1 MMSPTEGIQI
11 MADLFDCQTD
21 FQLLQQLEPVRL
33 ACIEAVQAA
42 GLSMVGERFHQFEP
56 VGVTGVILLAES
68 HVAIHTWPEHR
79 FVSLDIYVC
88 HFSADNSAKAEQ
100 LLQDLIQ
107 LFDSKQPNI
116 YRQVRGRPAAVGAQI
131 QSADPKLPP
140 Q

>member
-1 MMSPTEGIQI
+1 MIVSPTQGLQL
-11 MADLFDCQTD
+11 MADLFDCQAEL
-21 FQLLQQLEPVRL
+21 QLLQQLEPVRL
-33 ACIEAVQAA
+33 ACVEAVQAV

-88 HFSADNSAKAEQ
+88 HFSADNTAKAER

-116 YRQVRGRPAAVGAQI
+116 YRQARGRPADVAATDLI
-131 QSADPKLPP
+131 S
-140 Q
+140 

>member
-1 MMSPTEGIQI
+1 MIVSPTQGLQL
-11 MADLFDCQTD
+11 MADLFDCQAEL
-21 FQLLQQLEPVRL
+21 QLLQQLEPVRL
-33 ACIEAVQAA
+33 ACVEAVQAV

-88 HFSADNSAKAEQ
+88 HFSADNTAKAER

-116 YRQVRGRPAAVGAQI
+116 YRQARGRPADVAATDSI
-131 QSADPKLPP
+131 S
-140 Q
+140 

>member
-11 MADLFDCQTD
+11 MADLFDCQAD
-21 FQLLQQLEPVRL
+21 LQLLQQLEPVRL
-33 ACIEAVQAA
+33 ACIEAVQTA

-88 HFSADNSAKAEQ
+88 HFSADNTAKAER

-116 YRQVRGRPAAVGAQI
+116 YRQARGRPADVAATDSI
-131 QSADPKLPP
+131 S
-140 Q
+140 

>member
-1 MMSPTEGIQI
+1 
-11 MADLFDCQTD
+11 MADLFDCQAD
-21 FQLLQQLEPVRL
+21 LQLLQQLEPVRL
-33 ACIEAVQAA
+33 ACIEAVQTA

-88 HFSADNSAKAEQ
+88 HFSADNTAKAER

-116 YRQVRGRPAAVGAQI
+116 YRQARGRPADVAATDSI
-131 QSADPKLPP
+131 S
-140 Q
+140 